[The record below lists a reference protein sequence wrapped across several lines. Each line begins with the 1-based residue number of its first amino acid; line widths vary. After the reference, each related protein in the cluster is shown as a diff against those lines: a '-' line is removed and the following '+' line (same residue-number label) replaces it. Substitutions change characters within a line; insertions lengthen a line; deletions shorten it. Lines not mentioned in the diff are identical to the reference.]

1 MPGSLGRVH
10 TGAFSFCWSHF
21 LSFILPLWAVKQDPF
36 SSSLSSTSTE
46 PQRRVLWG
54 LQVFISHSVN
64 ILLSSSFMTG
74 TSSEGSFLRNST
86 PKLDLKLW
94 AG

>member
-54 LQVFISHSVN
+54 LPSFYQSQCEHLTVF
-64 ILLSSSFMTG
+64 
-74 TSSEGSFLRNST
+74 FLHDWH
-86 PKLDLKLW
+86 LE
-94 AG
+94 

>member
-10 TGAFSFCWSHF
+10 TGAFSFCWPHF

-36 SSSLSSTSTE
+36 SSSLSSTTS
-46 PQRRVLWG
+46 VLNLRG
-54 LQVFISHSVN
+54 GCCGDSQVFISHSVN

-74 TSSEGSFLRNST
+74 T
-86 PKLDLKLW
+86 
-94 AG
+94 